1 MTRHSIVNPPDL
13 PEPRGFSHAVVASSG
28 RDTVYLAGQI
38 GAGDTLIDQFD
49 DACGNLLKALVAAR
63 GKPDD
68 LVSLQIF
75 VTDVEDYRASLAGLG
90 VAWRKHFEGHYPAMG
105 LFGVTG
111 LAVPEARVELMGI
124 AVLGG

>member
-1 MTRHSIVNPPDL
+1 MTRHRIVNPPDL
-13 PEPRGFSHAVVASSG
+13 PEPRGFSHAVIASSG

-38 GAGDTLIDQFD
+38 GAGDTLVDQFD
-49 DACGNLLKALVAAR
+49 DACANLLKALVAAG

-90 VAWRKHFEGHYPAMG
+90 GAWRKHFERHYPAMG

-111 LAVPEARVELMGI
+111 LAVPEARVEVMGI

>member
-1 MTRHSIVNPPDL
+1 MTRHSIVNPEGL

-38 GAGDTLIDQFD
+38 GAGETLAEQFD
-49 DACGNLLKALVAAR
+49 AACANLLTALAAAG

-75 VTDVEDYRASLAGLG
+75 VTDVEEYRSSLRGLG
-90 VAWRKHFEGHYPAMG
+90 EAWRKHFERHYPAMG

-111 LAVPEARVELMGI
+111 LAVPEARIELMGT